1 MNMLERVIDDETYN
15 QRNFSY
21 LVKEELFHEKPY
33 CAISGQRILV
43 IEDAEV
49 DHIIP
54 YAKGG
59 QTQKQNAQLVL
70 RYFNR
75 SKQDKLGD

>member
-75 SKQDKLGD
+75 SKQDKLEE